1 MSGNSDKRPS
11 HNTYAVIE
19 NDSRSPDAK
28 DKWVKIGGAWVNSDG
43 SISLILDSWPL
54 AWGAGY
60 RGKFKI
66 IVQEVRD
73 DNNNTQQ
80 RNSRDRG
87 RR

>member
-1 MSGNSDKRPS
+1 MSGISDKRPS
-11 HNTYAVIE
+11 HNAYAVME
-19 NDSRSPDAK
+19 NDSRSQDAK

-43 SISLILDSWPL
+43 SFSLILDTWPL

-73 DNNNTQQ
+73 DNNTQQ